1 MTYCLNTYLL
11 VTGGAWKSILLDLV
25 RLVFRAD
32 ASPELGSGHAMRC
45 SAIAEEAIF
54 QGIKCLVVGSLGG
67 IKWLEEHYAD
77 IDCPVVP
84 VEDFGKT
91 QSGDVLILDSYQ
103 IMRDD
108 RFITEFQWTARI
120 DISDENTPERSP
132 DLVIHPGLESGWFT
146 GDRSKFLFGR
156 EFIPIRKTITKN
168 LLKAPIDQNRV
179 VVFGGGTDTYGFA
192 RIMGHELRDI
202 PGFKQAIFF
211 SVEKEFIENL
221 DPRFSVLP
229 FGAGLDEELSRA
241 NVVFTTAS
249 TSSLEVVARELPVG
263 VACSVDNQIG
273 YYQALGN
280 SKVAA
285 QIGERVTSGEWEM
298 RADVIKRLITD
309 ERFQEEL
316 KSASHNFID
325 LKGAKRIVDAIIS
338 IGLGFSREPQH
349 R

>member
-1 MTYCLNTYLL
+1 M
-11 VTGGAWKSILLDLV
+11 

-54 QGIKCLVVGSLGG
+54 REIKCLLVGSMGG
-67 IKWLEEHYAD
+67 VKWLEERYAD
-77 IDCPVVP
+77 IDCPVIP
-84 VEDFGKT
+84 VEDFRKT

-103 IMRDD
+103 IKRDD
-108 RFITEFQWTARI
+108 RFITEFRWTAKI

-132 DLVIHPGLESGWFT
+132 DLVIHPGLESIWFT

-168 LLKAPIDQNRV
+168 LIKAPIDQNRV
-179 VVFGGGTDTYGFA
+179 VVFGGGTDTYDFA
-192 RIMGHELRDI
+192 RIMGQELRDI

-211 SVEKEFIENL
+211 SADKKYIENL
-221 DPRFSVLP
+221 DSRFKVLP
-229 FGAGLDEELSRA
+229 FGKALDEELSKA
-241 NVVFTTAS
+241 SIVFTTAS

-263 VACSVDNQIG
+263 VACSVDNQFG

-298 RADVIKRLITD
+298 QSDVIRRLITNQI
-309 ERFQEEL
+309 FQEEL
-316 KSASHNFID
+316 RSKAHNFID
-325 LKGAKRIVDAIIS
+325 LSGAKRIVDAIIS
-338 IGLGFSREPQH
+338 I
-349 R
+349 